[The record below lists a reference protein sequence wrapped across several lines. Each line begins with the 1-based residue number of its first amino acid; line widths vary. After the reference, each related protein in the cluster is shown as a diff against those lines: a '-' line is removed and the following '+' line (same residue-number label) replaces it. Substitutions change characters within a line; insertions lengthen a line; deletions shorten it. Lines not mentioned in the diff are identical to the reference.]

1 VEIPYQVV
9 QTLVFGVMT
18 YFMMGFERN
27 FGKISI
33 FPVEMLHALWI
44 LDPPKIYILKMITFL
59 LY

>member
-33 FPVEMLHALWI
+33 FTVKMLPASWI
-44 LDPPKIYILKMITFL
+44 DRMINCSPFGSIERV
-59 LY
+59 